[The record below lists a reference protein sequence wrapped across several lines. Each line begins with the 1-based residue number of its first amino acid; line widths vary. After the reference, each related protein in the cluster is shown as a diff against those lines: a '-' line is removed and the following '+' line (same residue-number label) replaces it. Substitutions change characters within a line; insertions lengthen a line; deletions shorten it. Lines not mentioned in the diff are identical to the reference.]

1 MSEAKNDLSNQG
13 FKIIKGVFPPTEI
26 NLLQEEADRLATGE
40 QSACV
45 RHIRKK
51 SNIFD
56 KFATSPA
63 LLGLIPEN
71 LIPVRSI
78 LFNKTPAQNWPVAW
92 HQDLTIAVVEE
103 QSVIGYGPWSHKD
116 GSPHVQPPVK
126 LLQKMIT
133 IRVHLDNTPASN
145 GALRVIPKSHLLGKL
160 PSDQISRHCRLPAHT
175 CECNPGDILLM
186 SPLILHSSQRSE
198 SPANRRVLHFE
209 YAPSDALPSN
219 LSWFE

>member
-1 MSEAKNDLSNQG
+1 MPDISSHGFEIIQGVIPIPDLDR
-13 FKIIKGVFPPTEI
+13 
-26 NLLQEEADRLATGE
+26 LRAEADHLADE
-40 QSACV
+40 AQAACV

-51 SNIFD
+51 SELFETL
-56 KFATSPA
+56 ATSPD
-63 LLGLIPEN
+63 LLDLIPEG

-78 LFNKTPAQNWPVAW
+78 LFNKTPEQNWPVAW
-92 HQDLTIAVVEE
+92 HQDLTIAVAEE
-103 QSVIGYGPWSHKD
+103 NPATGYSPWSFKD
-116 GSPHVQPPVK
+116 GSPHVQPPVE
-126 LLQKMIT
+126 LLRRMIT
-133 IRVHLDNTPASN
+133 IRLHLDSTPASN

-160 PSDQISRHCRLPAHT
+160 PSDEVSKHCAHPAHV

-209 YAPSDALPSN
+209 YAPSDSLPSN